1 MPIVPIKDLRS
12 VLPPKSRLLGM
23 DHGGKTLGLALSNP
37 ELTISTPLKTLHGD
51 KFTENL
57 RQLAAICKEYEVRGF
72 VIGLP
77 FNMDGT
83 EGKRAES
90 VRTFATNLIKAKD
103 TLGFEPAISFFD
115 ERLST
120 YAVEQFMIDEMQMS
134 RKKRDKQVDRLAA
147 AHILENALKEM
158 NKKQ

>member
-1 MPIVPIKDLRS
+1 MAIVSIKDLRS
-12 VLPPKSRLLGM
+12 VLAPKSRLLGM
-23 DHGGKTLGLALSNP
+23 DHGEKTLGLALSNP
-37 ELTISTPLKTLHGD
+37 ELPISTPLKTLVSA

-57 RQLAAICKEYEVRGF
+57 RQLTAVCKEYGVGGF

-77 FNMDGT
+77 LNMDGT

-103 TLGFEPAISFFD
+103 TLGFEPAIAFFD

-120 YAVEQFMIDEMQMS
+120 FAVEQFMIDEMQMS

-147 AHILENALKEM
+147 AHILENALKEI
-158 NKKQ
+158 NKA